1 MARWHFIA
9 VTGLLALSTH
19 TNVAIGE
26 TSSLFSAS
34 STSATSQFTGATF
47 TPKVAPVI
55 TPTITAR
62 SVSLAWTEVQSAK
75 SVAYTVTRTG
85 PVGTST
91 QVCTGAHLPTVSQGT
106 ARCTDTTATS
116 GVSYTYS
123 QQSFLDIANST
134 PWSLPASSSSSSV
147 SAPRLSYIDSG
158 PDASSTGPAVTVP
171 YPASVELGDLL
182 ILIAICGVNKAP
194 ATPTGWNQIVSR
206 GVSGSSNAYLL
217 VAWRVADGSPAPSLD
232 PRSNGSG
239 TSARIL
245 NYGRFQGNLANP
257 VVATSGVVSG
267 TATASATLTPSPN
280 VVTNGSNAT
289 VISIVAMSA
298 ANSPSLSTA
307 QSFTQRISQNLTPGS
322 GSLGLGVADMTVAT
336 AGRSTSSPTWT
347 QSGTARDWIFATLAF
362 R

>member
-1 MARWHFIA
+1 M
-9 VTGLLALSTH
+9 TGLLALSTH

-62 SVSLAWTEVQSAK
+62 SVTLAWTEVKSAK

-91 QVCTGAHLPTVSQGT
+91 QVCTGANLPTVSQGT
-106 ARCTDTTATS
+106 VRCTDTTATS

-123 QQSFLDIANST
+123 QQPFLDIANST
-134 PWSLPASSSSSSV
+134 PWSLPASTSSSSV

-206 GVSGSSNAYLL
+206 GFGLIECLFTGGMESRGRLPGAELGSAIKRLWNERPHSQL
-217 VAWRVADGSPAPSLD
+217 RTISRQ
-232 PRSNGSG
+232 PRQPRCRDERRRQRN
-239 TSARIL
+239 RH
-245 NYGRFQGNLANP
+245 RFGDAHTIP
-257 VVATSGVVSG
+257 
-267 TATASATLTPSPN
+267 
-280 VVTNGSNAT
+280 
-289 VISIVAMSA
+289 
-298 ANSPSLSTA
+298 
-307 QSFTQRISQNLTPGS
+307 
-322 GSLGLGVADMTVAT
+322 
-336 AGRSTSSPTWT
+336 
-347 QSGTARDWIFATLAF
+347 
-362 R
+362 

>member
-1 MARWHFIA
+1 MTRWHFLA
-9 VTGLLALSTH
+9 VTGLLALSSH
-19 TNVAIGE
+19 ANASVGE
-26 TSSLFSAS
+26 TSALFTAS
-34 STSATSQFTGATF
+34 STSSTSSLTGATF
-47 TPKVAPVI
+47 TPRVAPVI
-55 TPTITAR
+55 TPTVTAR
-62 SVSLAWTEVQSAK
+62 SISLSWPEVKSAK
-75 SVAYTVTRTG
+75 PVAYNVTRTG
-85 PVGTST
+85 PVGTSS
-91 QVCTGAHLPTVSQGT
+91 QVCTGANLPVTNQGT
-106 ARCTDTTATS
+106 VRCLDTTATS

-123 QQSFLDIANST
+123 QQPLLDIANST

-171 YPASVELGDLL
+171 HPASVELGDLL

-194 ATPTGWNQIVSR
+194 ATPPGWNQIVSR

-245 NYGRFQGNLANP
+245 NYGRFQTNSASP

-267 TATASATLTPSPN
+267 SAVASATFTPSPN
-280 VVTNGSNAT
+280 VVTNGANAT

-298 ANSPSLSTA
+298 GNSPTLTNA
-307 QSFTQRISQNLTPGS
+307 QSFTQRISQNLSPGS
-322 GSLGLGVADMTVAT
+322 GTLGLGVADLLVVASGGSAT
-336 AGRSTSSPTWT
+336 SPTWT
-347 QSGTARDWIFATLAF
+347 QSGTVKDWIYATLAF